1 MVKQT
6 VLVVDDEELVID
18 LLTDLLDADFDVL
31 TANDGEAAI
40 QHLKHTDVSIVISDV
55 AMPGMDGFEL
65 CGFIKRT
72 GSLSHIP
79 VILLTAKAELENKIQ
94 GLHWGADVYLEKPFS
109 PDFLKAQVV
118 SILQNRTRVQ
128 DFLIMEKQNREADE
142 SNGENGEKSFISQ
155 LHSIIDEYIAD
166 PLLDLEFLAKHL
178 HMSRASL
185 YRKIKILTPLTPY
198 EIVEQRRL
206 KRATDLIQ
214 KSQYKMNEI
223 AIMSGYNSASQF
235 TKSFKRKFG
244 QSPLHYARNR
254 K

>member
-1 MVKQT
+1 MLKQT
-6 VLVVDDEELVID
+6 ILVVDDEELVID
-18 LLTDLLDADFDVL
+18 LLTDLLDRDFEVL
-31 TANDGEAAI
+31 TANNGEEAI
-40 QHLKHTDVSIVISDV
+40 RHLKNHDIAIVISDV

-65 CGFIKRT
+65 CGFMKRT

-79 VILLTAKAELENKIQ
+79 VILLTAKAELEHKIQ

-109 PDFLKAQVV
+109 PDYLKAQVI
-118 SILQNRTRVQ
+118 STLQNRTRVQ
-128 DFLIMEKQNREADE
+128 DFLLLEKQNRDAEE
-142 SNGENGEKSFISQ
+142 NNGEKSFISQ
-155 LHSIIDEYIAD
+155 LHSVIDEYIAD
-166 PLLDLEFLAKHL
+166 PMLDLEFLAKHL

-185 YRKIKILTPLTPY
+185 YRKIKSLTPLTPY

-206 KRATDLIQ
+206 RRATDLIQ

>member
-1 MVKQT
+1 MEKQT
-6 VLVVDDEELVID
+6 ILVVDDEKLVIE
-18 LLTDLLDADFDVL
+18 LLTDLLETDFEVIAAD
-31 TANDGEAAI
+31 NGEQAI
-40 QHLKHTDVSIVISDV
+40 QQLKKYPVSMVISDV
-55 AMPGMDGFEL
+55 AMPGIDGYEL

-72 GSLSHIP
+72 GSLSHVP
-79 VILLTAKAELENKIQ
+79 VILLTAKTELESKIQ
-94 GLHWGADVYLEKPFS
+94 GLHGGADVYLEKPFS
-109 PDFLKAQVV
+109 PDFLKAQVI
-118 SILQNRTRVQ
+118 STLQNRTRVQ
-128 DFLIMEKQNREADE
+128 DYLILEKQTSEA
-142 SNGENGEKSFISQ
+142 GENGEKSFISQ
-155 LHSIIDEYIAD
+155 LHHIIDEFITD

-185 YRKIKILTPLTPY
+185 YRKIKTLTPLTPY

>member
-1 MVKQT
+1 MLKQT
-6 VLVVDDEELVID
+6 ILVVDDEELVVD
-18 LLTDLLDADFDVL
+18 LLTDLLDRDFEVL
-31 TANDGEAAI
+31 TAGGGEAAI
-40 QHLKHTDVSIVISDV
+40 QYLKNHDVAMVISDV

-72 GSLSHIP
+72 GNLSHIP
-79 VILLTAKAELENKIQ
+79 VILLTAKADLENKIQ

-109 PDFLKAQVV
+109 PDFLKAQVT
-118 SILQNRTRVQ
+118 STLQNRTRVQ
-128 DFLIMEKQNREADE
+128 DFLLMEKQSKDAEGDQ
-142 SNGENGEKSFISQ
+142 GEKSFISQ

-166 PLLDLEFLAKHL
+166 PMLDLEFLARQL

-185 YRKIKILTPLTPY
+185 YRKIKTVTPLTPY

-214 KSQYKMNEI
+214 KSQYKMNEV

>member
-1 MVKQT
+1 MEKQT
-6 VLVVDDEELVID
+6 ILVVDDEKLVIE
-18 LLTDLLDADFDVL
+18 LLTDLLETEFEVITAD
-31 TANDGEAAI
+31 NGEQAI
-40 QHLKHTDVSIVISDV
+40 QQLKKYPVSMVISDV

-94 GLHWGADVYLEKPFS
+94 GLHWGADVYVEKPFS

-118 SILQNRTRVQ
+118 STLQNRTRVQ
-128 DFLIMEKQNREADE
+128 DFLILEKQNRDAEE
-142 SNGENGEKSFISQ
+142 SNGENGERSFISQ
-155 LHSIIDEYIAD
+155 LHAIIDEFITD
-166 PLLDLEFLAKHL
+166 PLLDLEFLARHL

-185 YRKIKILTPLTPY
+185 YRKIKTLTPLTPY

-206 KRATDLIQ
+206 RRATDLIQ